1 MGEKTTADVWNE
13 QIASPSATPAR
24 PVPLSAAAGGRGQ
37 NISPAGMSGRPV
49 PTEAIWAAQDDFPAA
64 IRARP
69 MVLSATARDRED
81 AAEEYDLRELGRY
94 MGVDVSAADWR
105 TALFDRI
112 QSQVDA
118 AYRKDSLAFRQ
129 QVMRQDTISIGD
141 LAVLLGVPV
150 SDYYWAAYVKGILW
164 QLSPRSD
171 FAEKKLAVDELLERT
186 PDDTL
191 TLTFASPQLPA
202 LEALSA
208 PKGWVEFRMGAP
220 VEIDLASLGLRR

>member
-1 MGEKTTADVWNE
+1 MWNAQFDSLTT
-13 QIASPSATPAR
+13 TPAR
-24 PVPLSAAAGGRGQ
+24 PVSLSAAAGGRGQ
-37 NISPAGMSGRPV
+37 NVSPAGMSGRPV
-49 PTEAIWAAQDDFPAA
+49 PTAAVWAAQDDFPAA

-69 MVLSATARDRED
+69 LALSATARDRED

-94 MGVDVSAADWR
+94 RGVDISAADWR

-118 AYRKDSLAFRQ
+118 AYRKDSLAFHQ
-129 QVMRQDTISIGD
+129 QLMRQDTISIGD

-150 SDYYWAAYVKGILW
+150 SNYYWAAYVKGILW

-171 FAEKKLAVDELLERT
+171 FAEKKLAIDELLGRT

-191 TLTFASPQLPA
+191 TLTSASPQLPT
-202 LEALSA
+202 LEALLA
-208 PKGWVEFRMGAP
+208 PKGWVKFRMGTP